1 MLYHLF
7 VSLKDAVPSFRLFEY
22 VTFRAAFAA
31 ILAFLVATVVGPGIV
46 ESLRKRKLAGYS
58 PTGSG
63 QVDEKRRLKAGVP
76 TMGGVILLIGVA
88 LSGFLFVRLDMPVT
102 WIVLGS
108 FLLFGALGALD
119 DWRKLTHAKGHGM
132 SERQKLLCQLL
143 ISGAAIS
150 GLYALGNAE
159 EGRPWLRGPAPEPS
173 PYPVHRVGA
182 ADTWEGLAARYLGSA
197 ERAREL
203 VRFNDRFDATG
214 MPQALRVG
222 SVVRVPA
229 RPSDHHRTDLQA
241 PFSKRFCW
249 DLGLLFIPLGILVI
263 VGASNAVNLTD
274 GLDGLAIGTTATVAA
289 AFAVIAYVVGRADFA
304 RDLYLFHV
312 PEGGELAIVGAALL
326 GGSLGFLWFNG
337 FPATVFMGD
346 TGSLSIGGILGVL
359 AVALRHELTL
369 LIAGGLLVTEALS
382 VLLQRTW
389 FKLTRR
395 AARRRGEPNPTGK
408 RWFRVAPLH
417 HHFEALGWHEN
428 KVTVRF
434 WIVSV
439 ICVLAALASLK
450 MR

>member
-1 MLYHLF
+1 VLYHLF
-7 VSLKDAVPSFRLFEY
+7 VSLKDAVGSFRLFEY
-22 VTFRAAFAA
+22 VSFRAAFAA
-31 ILAFLVATVVGPGIV
+31 ILAFLVSTVVGPGIV
-46 ESLRKRKLAGYS
+46 ESLRKKKLAGYS

-63 QVDEKRRLKAGVP
+63 QVDEKRRSKAGVP

-119 DWRKLTHAKGHGM
+119 DWRKLTHARGQGM
-132 SERQKLLCQLL
+132 SERQKMLCQLL
-143 ISGAAIS
+143 ISGVAIS
-150 GLYALGNAE
+150 GLYALANAE
-159 EGRPWLRGPAPEPS
+159 EGQPWMRGPAMEPS
-173 PYPVHRVGA
+173 PYPAHRVVAG
-182 ADTWEGLAARYLGSA
+182 DTWERLATRYLGSE

-203 VRFNDRFDATG
+203 VRFNDRFDTAG
-214 MPQALRVG
+214 APQPLRVG
-222 SVVRVPA
+222 SVVRLPE
-229 RPSDHHRTDLQA
+229 RSNDHHRTDLQA

-312 PEGGELAIVGAALL
+312 PEGGELASVAAALL

-369 LIAGGLLVTEALS
+369 LIAGGLFVVEALS
-382 VLLQRTW
+382 VLLQRSY

-408 RWFRVAPLH
+408 RWFRIAPLH

-434 WIVSV
+434 WVVSV

>member
-7 VSLKDAVPSFRLFEY
+7 SSLKDRFASFRIFEY

-63 QVDEKRRLKAGVP
+63 AVDEKRRLKAGVP

-88 LSGFLFVRLDMPVT
+88 LSGLLFVRLDMPVT

-119 DWRKLTHAKGHGM
+119 DWRKLTHRQGQGM
-132 SERQKLLCQLL
+132 SERQKLLCQLA
-143 ISGAAIS
+143 IAGAAIA
-150 GLYALGNAE
+150 GLYALGCSE
-159 EGRPWLRGPAPEPS
+159 DGTPWARGMSLKAS
-173 PYPVHRVGA
+173 PYPVHRVA
-182 ADTWEGLAARYLGSA
+182 AGDTWEGLGARLLGSA
-197 ERAREL
+197 DRGREL
-203 VRFNDRFDATG
+203 ARFNDRLDAAGT
-214 MPQALRVG
+214 PEPLRVG
-222 SVVRVPA
+222 SVLRLPGA
-229 RPSDHHRTDLQA
+229 PGDHHRADLQA
-241 PFSKRFCW
+241 PFSKRFCL
-249 DLGLLFIPLGILVI
+249 DLGLFFIPLGILVI

-289 AFAVIAYVVGRADFA
+289 AFAVIAYVVGRPDFA

-369 LIAGGLLVTEALS
+369 LLAGGLFVVEALS
-382 VLLQRTW
+382 VLWQRTY
-389 FKLTRR
+389 FKWTRR
-395 AARRRGEPNPTGK
+395 RARGRGEPNPTGT
-408 RWFRVAPLH
+408 RWFKVAPLH

-439 ICVLAALASLK
+439 ICVLAALAAQK

>member
-7 VSLKDAVPSFRLFEY
+7 KPLQEHFGAFRLFEY

-46 ESLRKRKLAGYS
+46 DSLRKKKLAGYS

-63 QVDEKRRLKAGVP
+63 HVDEKRRAKAQVP

-88 LSGFLFVRLDMPVT
+88 LSGFLFVRLDMPQT
-102 WIVLGS
+102 WIVLVA
-108 FLLFGALGALD
+108 FLLFGALGAMD
-119 DWRKLTHAKGHGM
+119 DWRKLTHAKGQGM

-143 ISGAAIS
+143 ISTAAIS
-150 GLYALGNAE
+150 GLYAIGNAE
-159 EGRPWLRGPAPEPS
+159 DGADWLRGPRLEGS
-173 PYPVHRVGA
+173 PYPVLRVAEG
-182 ADTWEGLAARYLGSA
+182 DTWEALAARTLGSPD
-197 ERAREL
+197 RAREL
-203 VRFNDRFDATG
+203 ARTNDRLDPSG
-214 MPQALRVG
+214 VPEPLRPG
-222 SVVRVPA
+222 AVVRLPGA
-229 RPSDHHRTDLQA
+229 PGDHHRTDLQA
-241 PFSKRFCW
+241 PFSKRFCL
-249 DLGLLFIPLGILVI
+249 DLGLIFIPLGILVI
-263 VGASNAVNLTD
+263 VGTSNAVNLTD

-289 AFAVIAYVVGRADFA
+289 AFAVIAYVVGRVDFA

-312 PEGGELAIVGAALL
+312 PEGGELAIVAAALF

-369 LIAGGLLVTEALS
+369 LIAGGLFVGEALS
-382 VLLQRTW
+382 VLLQRTY

-395 AARRRGEPNPTGK
+395 AARRRGEANPTGK
-408 RWFRVAPLH
+408 RWFRIAPLH

-434 WIVSV
+434 WIASV